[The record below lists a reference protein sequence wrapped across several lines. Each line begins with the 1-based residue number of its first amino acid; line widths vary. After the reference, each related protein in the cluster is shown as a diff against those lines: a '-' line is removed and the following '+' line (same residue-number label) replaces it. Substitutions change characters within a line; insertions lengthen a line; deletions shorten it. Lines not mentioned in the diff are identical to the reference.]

1 MVALPVSLNYA
12 MSRGDPDEQ
21 FPICEQESFQNSL
34 LSSASAVVS
43 PVSLTSFVF
52 HLGDAEFYVMHERE
66 NCLATRLDEHR
77 REYHGSSRRRNSYQ
91 LSCTPRDSRHFM
103 MRAHQDDANY
113 LPERLAMGMCM
124 VDCCTALSHESSAV
138 LCARLEE
145 ASAEKWASEDATA
158 GRPLSTCPLT
168 GRYQDSG

>member
-77 REYHGSSRRRNSYQ
+77 REYHGSSRRRH
-91 LSCTPRDSRHFM
+91 LSKLISTLMHSARQPALYDESPSGRCKLFTGTTRDGNVYGRLLYS
-103 MRAHQDDANY
+103 
-113 LPERLAMGMCM
+113 PE
-124 VDCCTALSHESSAV
+124 
-138 LCARLEE
+138 
-145 ASAEKWASEDATA
+145 
-158 GRPLSTCPLT
+158 P
-168 GRYQDSG
+168 